1 MKEVYE
7 RLTEYILDWNTKIN
21 VTAIRDP
28 KEFYEKNIEDSLAI
42 TALPEF
48 TSANRILD
56 LGTGGGF
63 PGLPL
68 AIAYPE
74 KEFILMDSVAKK
86 LKVVASAV
94 SEFGLENVDV
104 VNMRAEDL
112 ARWPAYRES
121 FDLVVSRAV
130 SNMTTLS
137 EYCLPFVKVGGCFIA
152 YKTEDAEEE
161 IKNAEKAIGIL
172 GGKLERIAPD
182 GREGSGHVFAV
193 VSKNKTTPPKYP
205 RKAGLPLK
213 KPLG

>member
-1 MKEVYE
+1 MEEVYK

-28 KEFYEKNIEDSLAI
+28 EEFYEKNIRDSLAVME
-42 TALPEF
+42 LPEF
-48 TSANRILD
+48 AEAYRILD

-68 AIAYPE
+68 AIANPD
-74 KEFILMDSVAKK
+74 KSFFLLDSVAKK

-104 VNMRAEDL
+104 LNMRAEDL
-112 ARWPAYRES
+112 AQWPAYRES

-137 EYCLPFVKVGGCFIA
+137 EYCLPFVKTGGYFIA
-152 YKTEDAEEE
+152 YKTEDAKEE
-161 IKNAEKAIGIL
+161 IEKAKRAISVL
-172 GGKLERIAPD
+172 GGEMIKTVPD
-182 GREGSGHVFAV
+182 GIQGSGHVFV
-193 VSKNKTTPPKYP
+193 VVKKLKTTSPKYP

-213 KPLG
+213 KPLE